1 LITSKIRVF
10 YRYDGPTISDFMRK
24 KLSREVVQSHL
35 QRFPE
40 EFSDALTQSE
50 NQPTVFIERE
60 NLAGGEIWVTTQ
72 VDIDVKAYDQALK
85 QTLNGLDLFADQLEF
100 SETR

>member
-1 LITSKIRVF
+1 
-10 YRYDGPTISDFMRK
+10 MRK